1 MDRGSPWRP
10 WLKVLLSALACEP
23 EKGSEPEVG
32 FRAML
37 AAASRHDVWVLTL
50 PESVR
55 AIKRALAED
64 WRASRIHLETIEFN
78 TGGKRFADLTA
89 PGFHLRY
96 DRWQREVATRALQ
109 LDRQIDFDVVHHVT
123 LSSYW
128 TRAGVAAVDKP
139 LVWGPIG
146 GGVDPPLRLLA
157 ELGPRGMLETLARV
171 FGRPLIAMLPPVMRT
186 QRVAAVILVQNPDTA
201 RRLRGAGRME
211 LLSNA
216 SAVELK
222 GIELSEQRSVDV
234 LFVGRFLPW
243 KAPILALR
251 ALRYVEH
258 PEAVLRFFGEGPEQG
273 RLERAARRWALR
285 DRIRFEG
292 WVPRPLLLSQVA
304 SAGVLVHPAVHEEA
318 GLCIAEALTLGT
330 PVVALDHGG
339 PSEIVGQWHGT
350 PSALVPPRSPEAT
363 ARGIAKAIDRFLL
376 DPPPM
381 RDGPDRG
388 TTSFDAD
395 VLEAYEIAARSARGD
410 RTG

>member
-1 MDRGSPWRP
+1 
-10 WLKVLLSALACEP
+10 LKVLLSALACEP

-50 PESVR
+50 PESVP
-55 AIKRALAED
+55 AIERALAKD
-64 WRASRIHLETIEFN
+64 RRASRIHLETIGFD
-78 TGGKRFADLTA
+78 TGRKRFADLTA

-96 DRWQREVATRALQ
+96 DRWQREAATRALR

-123 LSSYW
+123 LASYW

-146 GGVDPPLRLLA
+146 GGVDPPLRLLS

-171 FGRPLIAMLPPVMRT
+171 LGRPLIAMLPPVMRT
-186 QRVAAVILVQNPDTA
+186 QRVAAVILVQNAETQ
-201 RRLRGAGRME
+201 RRLRGSGRMN

-216 SAVELK
+216 SAVELN
-222 GIELSEQRSVDV
+222 GIELSQKRNSDI

-258 PEAVLRFFGEGPEQG
+258 PDAVLRFFGEGPEQG
-273 RLERAARRWALR
+273 RLERAARRWLLE

-292 WVPRPLLLSQVA
+292 WVPRSLLLSQVA
-304 SAGVLVHPAVHEEA
+304 NAGALIHPAVHEEA

-339 PSEIVGQWHGT
+339 PAEIVHQWPGT
-350 PSALVPPRSPEAT
+350 PSELVPPRSPEAT
-363 ARGIAKAIDRFLL
+363 ARDMGAAIDRFLL
-376 DPPPM
+376 DPPPL
-381 RDGPDRG
+381 REGPDRG
-388 TTSFDAD
+388 ATSFETE
-395 VLEAYEIAARSARGD
+395 VLNAYEIAAGSAGD
-410 RTG
+410 ERTD